1 MLLVRQQGGVLP
13 LGLFSLTEETS
24 AAHKL
29 QDMPFKSQYLLHL
42 LHAMSMVKCRG
53 RYCCEHILEQQ
64 AGGDFVGSEA
74 VSDPSGT
81 IFLTDLASVPQSP
94 ASTF

>member
-13 LGLFSLTEETS
+13 LGLFSPTEETS
-24 AAHKL
+24 AAHKF
-29 QDMPFKSQYLLHL
+29 QDMPFKPQYLLHL
-42 LHAMSMVKCRG
+42 LHTRSIVKCPG
-53 RYCCEHILEQQ
+53 SYCCEHILEQQ
-64 AGGDFVGSEA
+64 AGGDSVGSEA

-81 IFLTDLASVPQSP
+81 IFLTDLSSVPQSP